1 MLPFHRSSL
10 RPIHRIKHII
20 DSSQTLTAA
29 GTGKVVLIVGVD
41 APVLA
46 NENEVE
52 TGSKVNG
59 IFLNVQCAGNE
70 ADVGQIPNA
79 YMAVY
84 KNPSNLIPASLN
96 PESLGDDP
104 NKKLVIHQEMIM
116 NENSANGV
124 PRTLFKGVIVI
135 PKGMRRFGINDE
147 LVLVFRSPAQN
158 LVICTQCIY
167 KEFR

>member
-1 MLPFHRSSL
+1 MGRYRRSLS
-10 RPIHRIKHII
+10 PIHRIKHIV
-20 DSSQTLTAA
+20 DSNQTLTAA
-29 GTGKVVLIVGVD
+29 GTGKVVLIKGVD

-46 NENEVE
+46 NTNEVE

-59 IFLNVQCAGNE
+59 IFLNVQMAGSE
-70 ADVGQIPNA
+70 FDAGQIPNA

-84 KNPSNLIPASLN
+84 KNPSNLISASLN

-104 NKKLVIHQEMIM
+104 NKKLVIHQEMMM
-116 NENSANGV
+116 NENSATGT

-135 PKGMRRFGINDE
+135 PKGMTRFGISDE